1 MAFGWSGCR
10 WGVQYYIIV
19 DMNENVEVFRRCL
32 AVFSVYIS
40 IVYLGNALYVTL
52 SSQEIGTFSNKG
64 SETQTKG
71 TLRTF
76 QS

>member
-10 WGVQYYIIV
+10 WGAQYYIIV

-40 IVYLGNALYVTL
+40 IVYLGSHCMSR
-52 SSQEIGTFSNKG
+52 SSQEIGIFSNKG